1 MSELPISKASVAD
14 GSVEQARLRR
24 ARFVRLASP
33 YLLIL
38 PSVILMSVIILVP
51 LVRGILMSFNE
62 VDIINQGKM
71 QFVGLK
77 NYITLLDDPVFSTAL
92 RNTMV
97 WTLGVVF
104 FQYVIGLSV
113 ALLLNEPIPLR
124 GMFRGLVLVP
134 WVVPSVV
141 AALAWRWIYVPDY
154 GILNHLLRLLYII
167 QDPLQWLSD
176 SKLAMIAVI
185 VVGVWKGIPF
195 MAVVLLAGL
204 QSIPKELYDAAEVDG
219 ASIIQRFRYVTIPN
233 LRYLSTIVILLSII
247 WTFNSFDLVY
257 VMTKGGPSNATHLLS
272 TYAYLT
278 AFTFIDFG
286 YAAALSVVMLLVLL
300 VFAMIFSRLLKRGS
314 EQY

>member
-141 AALAWRWIYVPDY
+141 AAIYVPDY

>member
-1 MSELPISKASVAD
+1 
-14 GSVEQARLRR
+14 
-24 ARFVRLASP
+24 
-33 YLLIL
+33 
-38 PSVILMSVIILVP
+38 
-51 LVRGILMSFNE
+51 
-62 VDIINQGKM
+62 
-71 QFVGLK
+71 
-77 NYITLLDDPVFSTAL
+77 
-92 RNTMV
+92 
-97 WTLGVVF
+97 
-104 FQYVIGLSV
+104 
-113 ALLLNEPIPLR
+113 
-124 GMFRGLVLVP
+124 
-134 WVVPSVV
+134 
-141 AALAWRWIYVPDY
+141 
-154 GILNHLLRLLYII
+154 
-167 QDPLQWLSD
+167 
-176 SKLAMIAVI
+176 
-185 VVGVWKGIPF
+185 

>member
-24 ARFVRLASP
+24 ARFVHLASP

-77 NYITLLDDPVFSTAL
+77 NYITLLDDPVFFTAI

-141 AALAWRWIYVPDY
+141 AALVWRWIYVPDY

>member
-141 AALAWRWIYVPDY
+141 AALVWRWIYVPDY